1 MSLGEV
7 LGWKFD
13 YAHGIRTREVNGQ
26 MEIFD
31 WPIELGST
39 PTQSDIDTWIVEY
52 NERPIP
58 PDPQVAFEAAVA
70 AATTI
75 AALRDAILGTNT
87 GIPAQARKN

>member
-1 MSLGEV
+1 
-7 LGWKFD
+7 
-13 YAHGIRTREVNGQ
+13 

-31 WPIELGST
+31 WPATLGVEPT
-39 PTQSDIDTWIVEY
+39 PEQISAWTE
-52 NERPIP
+52 EFEALP
-58 PDPQVAFEAAVA
+58 PPVDPQEEFEAAVA